1 MGRKVLGRG
10 LDALIPA
17 ETSIPAPASA
27 AAPAGTRLLELEI
40 DLIRPN
46 PQQPRDS
53 FDDKSIESIAASLK
67 SHGVLQ
73 PVVVREAEN
82 GFELIAGERRW
93 RGAQRAGLERI
104 PAVVREATPRESL
117 ELALIENLQ
126 REDLNAIEQA
136 RAYHL
141 LVEEMGLTQ
150 EKAASRVGKERSTVA
165 NYLRL
170 LSLPGTIQQQLVDG
184 DLTMGHARALRGLS
198 SAAAQLRVAEQVVGR
213 GLSVRQT
220 EARVRTENN
229 PRTEA
234 TGRLPRDPDVEAAEE
249 RLAKSL
255 GTPVTIRGKERGKVE
270 ITFTSL
276 EELNRIYDLLT
287 AID

>member
-1 MGRKVLGRG
+1 MARKVLGRG

-17 ETSIPAPASA
+17 GASA
-27 AAPAGTRLLELEI
+27 TASGSRLLELET

-53 FDDKSIESIAASLK
+53 FDDQAIDSMAASLAA
-67 SHGVLQ
+67 HGVLQ
-73 PVVVREAEN
+73 PIVVREAEG

-141 LVEEMGLTQ
+141 LVEDMGLTQ
-150 EKAASRVGKERSTVA
+150 EQTAARVGKQRSTVA

-170 LSLPGTIQQQLVDG
+170 LSLPMTIQQQVVDE
-184 DLTMGHARALRGLS
+184 DLTMGHARALLGLS
-198 SAAAQLRVAEQVVGR
+198 SASAQRRVAEQVVIR
-213 GLSVRQT
+213 DLSVRQT
-220 EARVRTENN
+220 ESRVRAENS
-229 PRTEA
+229 PRKERVGT
-234 TGRLPRDPDVEAAEE
+234 TTSDPDVVAAEH
-249 RLAKSL
+249 RLTKTL
-255 GTPVTIRGKERGKVE
+255 GTPVAIRGRERGKVE

-276 EELNRIYDLLT
+276 EELNRIFDLLT
-287 AID
+287 TIE

>member
-1 MGRKVLGRG
+1 MARKVLGRG

-17 ETSIPAPASA
+17 ATPSTASRS
-27 AAPAGTRLLELEI
+27 RLLELEL

-53 FDDKSIESIAASLK
+53 FDDEAIDSMAASLAT
-67 SHGVLQ
+67 HGVLQ
-73 PVVVREAEN
+73 PIVVREAEN

-150 EKAASRVGKERSTVA
+150 EQTAARVGKERSTVA

-170 LSLPGTIQQQLVDG
+170 LSLPATIQQQLVDD
-184 DLTMGHARALRGLS
+184 DLTMGHARALLGLS
-198 SAAAQLRVAEQVVGR
+198 SAAAQRRVAEEVVKR

-220 EARVRTENN
+220 EARVRAESSPGNARSET
-229 PRTEA
+229 PA
-234 TGRLPRDPDVEAAEE
+234 IDPDVAAAEQ
-249 RLAKSL
+249 RLAKAL
-255 GTPVTIRGKERGKVE
+255 GTPVAIRGKDRGRVE

-287 AID
+287 DIE

>member
-1 MGRKVLGRG
+1 MARKVLGRG

-17 ETSIPAPASA
+17 GAPAKAS
-27 AAPAGTRLLELEI
+27 GSRLLELEI

-53 FDDKSIESIAASLK
+53 FDDLAIDSMAASLAA
-67 SHGVLQ
+67 HGVLQ
-73 PVVVREAEN
+73 PVVVREAD
-82 GFELIAGERRW
+82 GGYELIAGERRW
-93 RGAQRAGLERI
+93 RGAQRAGLDRI

-141 LVEEMGLTQ
+141 LVEDMGLTQ
-150 EKAASRVGKERSTVA
+150 EQTAARVGKERSTVA

-170 LSLPGTIQQQLVDG
+170 LSLPAAIQQQLVDG
-184 DLTMGHARALRGLS
+184 ELTMGHARALLGLS
-198 SAAAQLRVAEQVVGR
+198 SAASQLRVAADVVKGD
-213 GLSVRQT
+213 LSVRQT
-220 EARVRTENN
+220 ESRVRAENN
-229 PRTEA
+229 PRKDRSGTA
-234 TGRLPRDPDVEAAEE
+234 ASDPDVVAAER
-249 RLAKSL
+249 RLTKTL
-255 GTPVTIRGKERGKVE
+255 GTPVVIRGKERGKVE

-287 AID
+287 AIE

>member
-1 MGRKVLGRG
+1 MARKVLGRG

-17 ETSIPAPASA
+17 ATPTEVSRS
-27 AAPAGTRLLELEI
+27 RLLELEL

-46 PQQPRDS
+46 PQQPRDN
-53 FDDKSIESIAASLK
+53 FDDESIDSMAASLMA
-67 SHGVLQ
+67 HGVLQ
-73 PVVVREAEN
+73 PIVVREAEN

-141 LVEEMGLTQ
+141 LVDEMGLTQ
-150 EKAASRVGKERSTVA
+150 EQTAARVGKERSTVA

-170 LSLPGTIQQQLVDG
+170 LSLPATIQQQLVDD
-184 DLTMGHARALRGLS
+184 DLTMGHARALLGLS
-198 SAAAQLRVAEQVVGR
+198 SAAAQRRVAEEVVKR

-220 EARVRTENN
+220 EARVRAEKS
-229 PRTEA
+229 PRAARSETPA
-234 TGRLPRDPDVEAAEE
+234 IDPDVAAAER
-249 RLAKSL
+249 RLAKAL
-255 GTPVTIRGKERGKVE
+255 GTPVAIRGKDRGRVE

-287 AID
+287 AIE

>member
-1 MGRKVLGRG
+1 MARKVLGRG

-17 ETSIPAPASA
+17 GASA
-27 AAPAGTRLLELEI
+27 TASGSRLLELEI

-53 FDDKSIESIAASLK
+53 FDDQAIDSMAASLAA
-67 SHGVLQ
+67 HGVLQ
-73 PVVVREAEN
+73 PIVVREAEG

-141 LVEEMGLTQ
+141 LVEDMGLTQ
-150 EKAASRVGKERSTVA
+150 EQTAARVGKQRSTVA

-170 LSLPGTIQQQLVDG
+170 LSLPRTIQQQLVDG
-184 DLTMGHARALRGLS
+184 DLTMGHARALLGLS
-198 SAAAQLRVAEQVVGR
+198 SASAQRRVAEQVVMR
-213 GLSVRQT
+213 DLSVRQT
-220 EARVRTENN
+220 ESRVRAENS
-229 PRTEA
+229 PRKERAGT
-234 TGRLPRDPDVEAAEE
+234 TSSDPDVVAAEHC
-249 RLAKSL
+249 LTKTL
-255 GTPVTIRGKERGKVE
+255 GTPVAIRGRERGKVE

-287 AID
+287 TIE

>member
-1 MGRKVLGRG
+1 MARKVLGRG

-17 ETSIPAPASA
+17 EVA
-27 AAPAGTRLLELEI
+27 AAGPTGARLLELEI

-46 PQQPRDS
+46 PQQPRES
-53 FDDKSIESIAASLK
+53 FDDKSIESMANSLK
-67 SHGVLQ
+67 AHGVLQ
-73 PVVVREAEN
+73 PIVVRESEN

-93 RGAQRAGLERI
+93 RGAQRAGLDRI
-104 PAVVREATPRESL
+104 PAVVREATPRQSL

-141 LVEEMGLTQ
+141 LVDEMGLTQ
-150 EKAASRVGKERSTVA
+150 EKTAARVGKERSTVA

-170 LSLPGTIQQQLVDG
+170 LSLPETIQQQLVDG
-184 DLTMGHARALRGLS
+184 DLTMGHARALLGLS
-198 SAAAQLRVAEQVVGR
+198 SAAAQLRVASQIVAR
-213 GLSVRQT
+213 GLTVRQT
-220 EARVRTENN
+220 EARVRTENS
-229 PRTEA
+229 PRNEA
-234 TGRLPRDPDVEAAEE
+234 TNPPPRDPDVAAAEE

-255 GTPVTIRGKERGKVE
+255 GTPVAIRGKERGKVE

-287 AID
+287 TID

>member
-1 MGRKVLGRG
+1 MARKVLGRG

-17 ETSIPAPASA
+17 ATPTNVSRS
-27 AAPAGTRLLELEI
+27 RLLELEL

-53 FDDKSIESIAASLK
+53 FDDESIDSMAASLMT
-67 SHGVLQ
+67 HGVLQ
-73 PVVVREAEN
+73 PIVVREAEN

-136 RAYHL
+136 RAYQL
-141 LVEEMGLTQ
+141 LVDEMGLTQ
-150 EKAASRVGKERSTVA
+150 EQTAARVGKERSTVA

-170 LSLPGTIQQQLVDG
+170 LSLPTTIQQQLVDD
-184 DLTMGHARALRGLS
+184 DLTMGHARALLGLL
-198 SAAAQLRVAEQVVGR
+198 SAAAQRRVAEEVVKR

-220 EARVRTENN
+220 EARVRAENS
-229 PRTEA
+229 PRNARSETP
-234 TGRLPRDPDVEAAEE
+234 TIDPDVAAAER
-249 RLAKSL
+249 RLAKAL
-255 GTPVTIRGKERGKVE
+255 GTPVAIRGKDRGRVE

-287 AID
+287 AIE

>member
-1 MGRKVLGRG
+1 MARKVLGRG

-17 ETSIPAPASA
+17 GASA
-27 AAPAGTRLLELEI
+27 TASGSRLLELEI

-53 FDDKSIESIAASLK
+53 FDEQAIDSMAASLAA
-67 SHGVLQ
+67 HGVLQ
-73 PVVVREAEN
+73 PIVVREAEG

-141 LVEEMGLTQ
+141 LVEDMGLTQ
-150 EKAASRVGKERSTVA
+150 EQTAARVGKQRSTVA

-170 LSLPGTIQQQLVDG
+170 LSLPSTIQQQLVDG
-184 DLTMGHARALRGLS
+184 DLTMGHARALLGLS
-198 SAAAQLRVAEQVVGR
+198 SAAAQRRVAEQVVMR
-213 GLSVRQT
+213 DLNVRQT
-220 EARVRTENN
+220 ESRVRAENN
-229 PRTEA
+229 PRKDRAGT
-234 TGRLPRDPDVEAAEE
+234 TTSDPDVVAAEQ
-249 RLAKSL
+249 RLTKTL
-255 GTPVTIRGKERGKVE
+255 GTRVAIRGKERGKVE

-287 AID
+287 TLE

>member
-1 MGRKVLGRG
+1 MARKVLGRG

-17 ETSIPAPASA
+17 GASA
-27 AAPAGTRLLELEI
+27 TASGSRLLELEI

-53 FDDKSIESIAASLK
+53 FDDQAIDSMAASLAA
-67 SHGVLQ
+67 HGVLQ
-73 PVVVREAEN
+73 PIVVREVEG

-141 LVEEMGLTQ
+141 LVEDMGLTQ
-150 EKAASRVGKERSTVA
+150 EQTAARVGKQRSTVA

-170 LSLPGTIQQQLVDG
+170 LSLPSTIQQQLVDG
-184 DLTMGHARALRGLS
+184 DLTMGHARALLGLS
-198 SAAAQLRVAEQVVGR
+198 SASAQRRVAEQVVMR
-213 GLSVRQT
+213 DLSVRQT
-220 EARVRTENN
+220 ESRVRAENS
-229 PRTEA
+229 PRKERAGT
-234 TGRLPRDPDVEAAEE
+234 TTSDPDVVAAEH
-249 RLAKSL
+249 RLTKTL
-255 GTPVTIRGKERGKVE
+255 GTPVVIRGTERGKVE

-287 AID
+287 TIE

>member
-184 DLTMGHARALRGLS
+184 DLTMGHARALLGLS

>member
-1 MGRKVLGRG
+1 MARKVLGRG

-17 ETSIPAPASA
+17 GASA
-27 AAPAGTRLLELEI
+27 TASGSRLLELEI

-53 FDDKSIESIAASLK
+53 FDDQAIDSMAASLAA
-67 SHGVLQ
+67 HGVLQ
-73 PVVVREAEN
+73 PIVVREAEG

-141 LVEEMGLTQ
+141 LVEDMGLTQ
-150 EKAASRVGKERSTVA
+150 EQTAARVGKQRSTVA

-170 LSLPGTIQQQLVDG
+170 LSLPRTIQQQLVDG
-184 DLTMGHARALRGLS
+184 DLTMGHARALLGLS
-198 SAAAQLRVAEQVVGR
+198 SASAQRRVAEQVVMR
-213 GLSVRQT
+213 DLSVRQT
-220 EARVRTENN
+220 ESRVRAENS
-229 PRTEA
+229 PRKERAGT
-234 TGRLPRDPDVEAAEE
+234 TSSDPDVVAAEH
-249 RLAKSL
+249 RLTKTL
-255 GTPVTIRGKERGKVE
+255 GTPVAIRGRERGKVE

-287 AID
+287 TIE